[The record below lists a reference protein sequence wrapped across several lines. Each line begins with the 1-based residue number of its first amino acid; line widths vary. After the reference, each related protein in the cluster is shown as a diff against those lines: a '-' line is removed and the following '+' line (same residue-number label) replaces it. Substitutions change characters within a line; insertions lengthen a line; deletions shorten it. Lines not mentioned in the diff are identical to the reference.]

1 MLNLLL
7 FLLAPFLVLAG
18 AGNVIST
25 PVAQQGGGS
34 VSYLTSSAC
43 WAPDPSDTLTIT
55 REMLDPVYAQ
65 FPNTDNKLPC
75 YGTGEFNGL
84 SGVLGNYTLVRR
96 NTTLI
101 KFKTDTE
108 GGPYYGGC
116 KITGSAIRYIGNH
129 SDGRKIWW
137 ADSSYKNGQ
146 LDGLVYIEIGSDEK
160 TRTFDIYT
168 HDRWLDNPPGHIK
181 ACFIKGGIVP
191 VVEENADLLPPQV
204 VSFTN
209 DAQYTNSGKRPYL
222 DIAGYEE
229 NYEQFAPLPGKTY
242 VSATI
247 PPTALLFPQT
257 MHYLI
262 KIEAADEALPKKAA
276 NKGRIGTVRG
286 TSGGKGYEYEVY
298 FHAGEFYFRNAKDN
312 SLFIYESSRDVPPSS
327 VERNA
332 SLQLGVLNFR
342 VSNEWSPFTPAC
354 KPAIYLYPERPMELS
369 VQIIPDGYL
378 TQSNPVYNDGWNVK
392 AEPDGSIYEI
402 KDQKSKI
409 KKNELKAVVTGKSV
423 KNGGSK
429 GREEATGLGGF
440 FVLEELIKKLKFKK
454 PLTVAIQGFGNVGS
468 NIASILYKNGFKV
481 VAVSD
486 VHGAIY
492 DKSDK
497 GFNIDLV
504 RKCKEEKGF
513 LSGCYC
519 IGSVC
524 DLAKKYNDGLISNEE
539 LLELPVDILIPAA
552 LENVVTDKNAKKIR
566 AKIVFEMANGPT
578 TAEAD
583 EILNKKGIMVLPD
596 VLCNSGGVIVSYFE
610 WLQNIKGQKW
620 SLAKVN
626 KSLQKKMKES
636 FEEIWKI
643 HKEKKVNF
651 RTAAYILA
659 LQRLAHKA
667 GL

>member
-409 KKNELKAVVTGKSV
+409 KNNYLYYEAQIRNLSVPKEGWVIERSKIKDQISKILLRLGLNEKERTDFLSYW
-423 KNGGSK
+423 
-429 GREEATGLGGF
+429 EP
-440 FVLEELIKKLKFKK
+440 KLTKK
-454 PLTVAIQGFGNVGS
+454 PYYFVTLVSKDELNRKETLLFSQKPDTLIRVRMIFEGLDGPAQVSPLLLPETPKRSGFTVVDWGGGEVGGNCEDG
-468 NIASILYKNGFKV
+468 V
-481 VAVSD
+481 V
-486 VHGAIY
+486 HQI
-492 DKSDK
+492 
-497 GFNIDLV
+497 
-504 RKCKEEKGF
+504 
-513 LSGCYC
+513 
-519 IGSVC
+519 
-524 DLAKKYNDGLISNEE
+524 
-539 LLELPVDILIPAA
+539 
-552 LENVVTDKNAKKIR
+552 
-566 AKIVFEMANGPT
+566 
-578 TAEAD
+578 
-583 EILNKKGIMVLPD
+583 EIK
-596 VLCNSGGVIVSYFE
+596 
-610 WLQNIKGQKW
+610 
-620 SLAKVN
+620 
-626 KSLQKKMKES
+626 
-636 FEEIWKI
+636 
-643 HKEKKVNF
+643 
-651 RTAAYILA
+651 
-659 LQRLAHKA
+659 
-667 GL
+667 

>member
-1 MLNLLL
+1 MNIFDSALLRLKKAAKYYHLPDWFIKQLSTPERTIEFNFLLKRDSGKIEMRRGYRVQYNNLLGPYKGGL
-7 FLLAPFLVLAG
+7 RYHPKVDMDEVKSLAFWMMIKNAVADIPF
-18 AGNVIST
+18 
-25 PVAQQGGGS
+25 GGG
-34 VSYLTSSAC
+34 
-43 WAPDPSDTLTIT
+43 
-55 REMLDPVYAQ
+55 
-65 FPNTDNKLPC
+65 K
-75 YGTGEFNGL
+75 G
-84 SGVLGNYTLVRR
+84 
-96 NTTLI
+96 
-101 KFKTDTE
+101 
-108 GGPYYGGC
+108 
-116 KITGSAIRYIGNH
+116 
-129 SDGRKIWW
+129 
-137 ADSSYKNGQ
+137 
-146 LDGLVYIEIGSDEK
+146 
-160 TRTFDIYT
+160 
-168 HDRWLDNPPGHIK
+168 
-181 ACFIKGGIVP
+181 KGGIEVDPRSLSEKELERLTRQFTKELAPNIGPFMDVP
-191 VVEENADLLPPQV
+191 
-204 VSFTN
+204 
-209 DAQYTNSGKRPYL
+209 
-222 DIAGYEE
+222 
-229 NYEQFAPLPGKTY
+229 APDVNT
-242 VSATI
+242 
-247 PPTALLFPQT
+247 
-257 MHYLI
+257 
-262 KIEAADEALPKKAA
+262 
-276 NKGRIGTVRG
+276 
-286 TSGGKGYEYEVY
+286 
-298 FHAGEFYFRNAKDN
+298 NAKIMDW
-312 SLFIYESSRDVPPSS
+312 IVDEYVR
-327 VERNA
+327 
-332 SLQLGVLNFR
+332 
-342 VSNEWSPFTPAC
+342 
-354 KPAIYLYPERPMELS
+354 
-369 VQIIPDGYL
+369 
-378 TQSNPVYNDGWNVK
+378 
-392 AEPDGSIYEI
+392 EI